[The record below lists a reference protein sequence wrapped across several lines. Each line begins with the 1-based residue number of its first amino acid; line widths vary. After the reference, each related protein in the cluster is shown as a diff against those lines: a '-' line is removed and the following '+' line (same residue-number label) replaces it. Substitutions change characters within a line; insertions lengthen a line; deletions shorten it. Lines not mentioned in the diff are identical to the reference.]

1 MTLNLSTYR
10 DVLTSHA
17 QATGLFG
24 QVLGHEPISAPG
36 SGLTAAFWVS
46 RIGPVPTGSGLRS
59 TTARLEVMATLLEPA
74 DTEPADGVDVD
85 MVGAV
90 DALLTAYSG
99 DFEAGGNVRMIDL
112 LGAYG
117 TPLSAVFGYTRFA
130 GGTTYRAATLTIPLI
145 INEVWGQV
153 A

>member
-46 RIGPVPTGSGLRS
+46 RIGPVPAGSGLK
-59 TTARLEVMATLLEPA
+59 TTSGRLELMATLLEPA
-74 DTEPADGVDVD
+74 DTEPQDGVDVD
-85 MVGAV
+85 IVGAV
-90 DALLTAYSG
+90 DALLAAYSG
-99 DFEAGGNVRMIDL
+99 DFELGGNVRMVDL

-117 TPLSAVFGYTRFA
+117 TPLSAVFGYTRFT

-145 INEVWGQV
+145 INDVWTQV

>member
-1 MTLNLSTYR
+1 VTLNLSTYR

>member
-1 MTLNLSTYR
+1 MTLNLNTYR

-46 RIGPVPTGSGLRS
+46 RIGPVPAGSGLKA
-59 TTARLEVMATLLEPA
+59 TTGRLELMATLLEPA

-85 MVGAV
+85 VVGAA
-90 DALLTAYSG
+90 DALLAAYSG
-99 DFEAGGNVRMIDL
+99 DFELGGNVRMVDL

-117 TPLSAVFGYTRFA
+117 TALSAVFGYTRFA

-145 INEVWGQV
+145 INDVWGQV

>member
-1 MTLNLSTYR
+1 LDLTTYR

-24 QVLGHEPISAPG
+24 DVLAHEPVAAPG

-46 RIGPVPTGSGLRS
+46 RIGPVPTGSGLTA
-59 TTARLEVMATLLEPA
+59 TTARLEIMCRLFEPA
-74 DTEPADGVDVD
+74 DTEPQDSVDVD
-85 MVGAV
+85 LTGAT

-99 DFEAGGNVRMIDL
+99 DFELGGNVRMVDL

-117 TPLSAVFGYTRFA
+117 TPLQAQFGYTSFT
-130 GGTTYRAATLTIPLI
+130 GGTTYRIATLTIPLI
-145 INEVWGQV
+145 INDVWGQ
-153 A
+153 AA

>member
-46 RIGPVPTGSGLRS
+46 RVGPVPNGSGLKS
-59 TTARLEVMATLLEPA
+59 TTARLELMATLLEPA

-90 DALLTAYSG
+90 DALLAAYSG
-99 DFEAGGNVRMIDL
+99 DFEPGGNVRMVDL

-117 TPLSAVFGYTRFA
+117 TPLSAAFGYTRFA

-145 INEVWGQV
+145 INDVWGQV

>member
-1 MTLNLSTYR
+1 VTLNLSTYR
-10 DVLTSHA
+10 DILTSHA

-24 QVLGHEPISAPG
+24 EVLGHEPISAPG

-46 RIGPVPTGSGLRS
+46 RIGPVPAGSGLRS
-59 TTARLEVMATLLEPA
+59 TTARLELMATLLEPA
-74 DTEPADGVDVD
+74 DTEPADSVDVD
-85 MVGAV
+85 IVGAV

-99 DFEAGGNVRMIDL
+99 DFELGSNVRMVDL

-117 TPLSAVFGYTRFA
+117 TPLQAAFGYTRFA

-145 INEVWGQV
+145 INDVWGQV

>member
-1 MTLNLSTYR
+1 MALDLTTYR

-24 QVLGHEPISAPG
+24 TVLSHEPVSAPD

-46 RIGPVPTGSGLRS
+46 RIGPTPTGSGLTA
-59 TTARLEVMATLLEPA
+59 TTARLEIMARVFEPA
-74 DTEPADGVDVD
+74 DTEPQDSVD
-85 MVGAV
+85 MDLVGAV

-99 DFEAGGNVRMIDL
+99 DFEVGGNARMIDL

-117 TPLSAVFGYTRFA
+117 TALQATFGYTSFA
-130 GGTTYRAATLTIPLI
+130 GGTTFRIATLTIPLI
-145 INEVWGQV
+145 INDVWGQ
-153 A
+153 AA

>member
-46 RIGPVPTGSGLRS
+46 RIGPVPTGSGLRA
-59 TTARLEVMATLLEPA
+59 TTCRLEVMATLLEPA

-85 MVGAV
+85 MTSAV

-145 INEVWGQV
+145 INDVWGQV

>member
-24 QVLGHEPISAPG
+24 QVLAHEPISAPG

-46 RIGPVPTGSGLRS
+46 RIGPVPTGSGLRA
-59 TTARLEVMATLLEPA
+59 TTARLELMATLLEPA

-90 DALLTAYSG
+90 DALLTAYSA
-99 DFEAGGNVRMIDL
+99 DFEAGGNVRMVDL

-145 INEVWGQV
+145 INDVWGQV